1 MSDINKNIKIFKSR
15 KNILEYLDELKYNV
29 TDYILFDCNEIDAM
43 VKTSQLDMLIS
54 HTTDSKKVYI
64 KYFLP
69 EKQKQISKTA
79 LDNIIEDLYHS
90 HVTTLTKMDTLIII
104 IDEEPN
110 QSNIQRMDYIYN
122 NENIF
127 IVMFNIKR
135 LQCNISNHY
144 LVPKMEIITTN
155 ELSVLMHE
163 KQLLSL
169 LQLPQISRYDP
180 QAMKLLMRPNE
191 VCKIYRHSI
200 TALDTIFYRVC
211 VM

>member
-1 MSDINKNIKIFKSR
+1 MI
-15 KNILEYLDELKYNV
+15 
-29 TDYILFDCNEIDAM
+29 
-43 VKTSQLDMLIS
+43 KTSQLDMLIN
-54 HTTDSKKVYI
+54 HTTDVKKVYI

-69 EKQKQISKTA
+69 DKQKQISKMA

-90 HVTTLTKMDTLIII
+90 HVETLNKLDTLIII

-110 QSNIQRMDYIYN
+110 QSNLQRMDYLYN

-135 LQCNISNHY
+135 LQCNISNHH
-144 LVPKMEIITTN
+144 LVPKMSIITSN
-155 ELSVLMHE
+155 ELSVFMKE
-163 KQLLSL
+163 KQILSL

-191 VCKIYRHSI
+191 VCKIYNYI
-200 TALDTIFYRVC
+200 AYTIIDYQYFILK
-211 VM
+211 